1 MVCLL
6 VVVVFLLFPFLFDRQ
21 NTAKVYR
28 TSTTFLNL
36 ILKLLFSS
44 IFFRNDLIAC
54 LYPCSLAGNG
64 LLGRITDVSRTLP
77 GRIESLQLRLLG
89 RFGRFVA
96 IFYICATYAHSRE
109 AVPKGRRSYTPA
121 VSISQPE
128 LFRTCSELPPNMISL
143 KNGKVRRKR
152 LKKMCRQAILII

>member
-77 GRIESLQLRLLG
+77 GRIESLQ
-89 RFGRFVA
+89 F
-96 IFYICATYAHSRE
+96 E
-109 AVPKGRRSYTPA
+109 APRT
-121 VSISQPE
+121 
-128 LFRTCSELPPNMISL
+128 FRTLCRNFLYMRNLCALARGCAQRKEVIPPCCIHELPPNFPNFPNFSELPPNFL
-143 KNGKVRRKR
+143 RT
-152 LKKMCRQAILII
+152 

>member
-1 MVCLL
+1 M
-6 VVVVFLLFPFLFDRQ
+6 FSILFECQ
-21 NTAKVYR
+21 NTVKVYR

-36 ILKLLFSS
+36 PLKLLFSS

-77 GRIESLQLRLLG
+77 GRIESLQFEAPRTFRTLCRNFLYMRNLRALARG
-89 RFGRFVA
+89 
-96 IFYICATYAHSRE
+96 CAQRKE
-109 AVPKGRRSYTPA
+109 IILPPA
-121 VSISQPE
+121 VFISHPELSE